1 MLVVFNSIPLLSLS
15 NALYSH
21 QKSPYPFLLCKLTLN
36 YSGKFITQVTN
47 IDQFFSTPPRHGTK
61 PFPITYRRTVTN
73 NLLKISNY
81 YLFLQAVVQ
90 GSNKRVTHVVRC
102 PYAKNQTVSRHHKR
116 QLT

>member
-1 MLVVFNSIPLLSLS
+1 MHFTVTKKVFTPFSYANLPS
-15 NALYSH
+15 NVLEN
-21 QKSPYPFLLCKLTLN
+21 FT
-36 YSGKFITQVTN
+36 TQVNN

-81 YLFLQAVVQ
+81 YLLLQAVVQ
-90 GSNKRVTHVVRC
+90 ERSKRVTPVVRC

-116 QLT
+116 Q